1 MISSRPVLTRVTR
14 AQPRA
19 RSARGKRWPPLPLP
33 AQPPA
38 PGTARPPPLRE
49 PALSNP
55 GQGLASPVTSLTK
68 ILPSLSACLSEAS
81 VSLSASVH
89 RWRGLRRL
97 GREPGNE
104 ELRDPEE
111 AKERRQRGKE
121 APDRRQHEIQ
131 RSALLAAYPAG
142 AGPQHQDYEELEKQL
157 KEVFRERSTILRQL
171 TKTSR
176 ELNGIK
182 VNLQSLKNDEQ
193 SAKTDVQKLLEL
205 GLKQREEM
213 KSLQEALQ
221 NQLKETSEKAEK
233 HQATINFLKTE
244 VERKSKMIRDLQN
257 ENKSL
262 KNKLLSGNKLCGI
275 HAEESKKIQA
285 QLKELRYGK
294 KDLLFKAQQLTDL
307 EQKLAVAKNELEKA
321 ALDRES
327 QMKAMKETVQLCLTS
342 VFRDQPP
349 PLSLITSLPPRTIA
363 SKIPDTRA
371 KSKLQQSAPRHNES
385 SQVESRKKEN
395 PSTTVCDSQDAG
407 RNCSL
412 KHRENPTSNATAES
426 EPAPQKLQMPPCS
439 ECEVKKGPK
448 KQLNNFEGMA
458 TREEKIL

>member
-1 MISSRPVLTRVTR
+1 MKFSPVHYL
-14 AQPRA
+14 
-19 RSARGKRWPPLPLP
+19 LPL
-33 AQPPA
+33 
-38 PGTARPPPLRE
+38 L
-49 PALSNP
+49 PALVFS
-55 GQGLASPVTSLTK
+55 T
-68 ILPSLSACLSEAS
+68 
-81 VSLSASVH
+81 
-89 RWRGLRRL
+89 R
-97 GREPGNE
+97 
-104 ELRDPEE
+104 
-111 AKERRQRGKE
+111 
-121 APDRRQHEIQ
+121 
-131 RSALLAAYPAG
+131 
-142 AGPQHQDYEELEKQL
+142 QDYEELEKQL
-157 KEVFRERSTILRQL
+157 KEVFKERSTILRQL

-176 ELNGIK
+176 ELDGIK

-205 GLKQREEM
+205 GQKQREEM

-244 VERKSKMIRDLQN
+244 MERKSKMIRDLQN

-262 KNKLLSGNKLCGI
+262 KNKLLSGSKLCGI

-349 PLSLITSLPPRTIA
+349 PLSLITSNPTQMVLPPRTID
-363 SKIPDTRA
+363 SKIPDSVT
-371 KSKLQQSAPRHNES
+371 KNKPQQIVPGSNES
-385 SQVESRKKEN
+385 SQVESKKQEN
-395 PSTTVCDSQDAG
+395 PSTTEIDSQNEGKA
-407 RNCSL
+407 CSMNH
-412 KHRENPTSNATAES
+412 KESPSSNTTAES
-426 EPAPQKLQMPPCS
+426 EPASQKLQMSPCS
-439 ECEVKKGPK
+439 ECEVRKSTEKKMTT
-448 KQLNNFEGMA
+448 FEEMA
-458 TREEKIL
+458 TREETIL

>member
-1 MISSRPVLTRVTR
+1 MKFSPAHYL
-14 AQPRA
+14 
-19 RSARGKRWPPLPLP
+19 LPL
-33 AQPPA
+33 
-38 PGTARPPPLRE
+38 L
-49 PALSNP
+49 PALV
-55 GQGLASPVTSLTK
+55 LCT
-68 ILPSLSACLSEAS
+68 
-81 VSLSASVH
+81 
-89 RWRGLRRL
+89 R
-97 GREPGNE
+97 
-104 ELRDPEE
+104 
-111 AKERRQRGKE
+111 
-121 APDRRQHEIQ
+121 
-131 RSALLAAYPAG
+131 
-142 AGPQHQDYEELEKQL
+142 QDYEELEKQL
-157 KEVFRERSTILRQL
+157 KEVFKERSTILHQL

-176 ELNGIK
+176 ELDGIK

-205 GLKQREEM
+205 GQKQREEM

-233 HQATINFLKTE
+233 HQATINFLKSE

-262 KNKLLSGNKLCGI
+262 KNKLLSGNKLCGL

-349 PLSLITSLPPRTIA
+349 PLSLIRSNPTQMILPPRTID
-363 SKIPDTRA
+363 SKIPATIV
-371 KSKLQQSAPRHNES
+371 KSQPQKSAPGKNES
-385 SQVESRKKEN
+385 SQVESTKEKN
-395 PSTTVCDSQDAG
+395 TSTTVCDSQNEG
-407 RNCSL
+407 RACSM
-412 KHRENPTSNATAES
+412 KHKESPPSNATVES
-426 EPAPQKLQMPPCS
+426 EPVSQKLQMPPSS
-439 ECEVKKGPK
+439 ECEVKKSAE
-448 KQLNNFEGMA
+448 KQLTSFEGMA

>member
-1 MISSRPVLTRVTR
+1 MKFSPAHYL
-14 AQPRA
+14 
-19 RSARGKRWPPLPLP
+19 LPL
-33 AQPPA
+33 
-38 PGTARPPPLRE
+38 L
-49 PALSNP
+49 PAL
-55 GQGLASPVTSLTK
+55 V
-68 ILPSLSACLSEAS
+68 LST
-81 VSLSASVH
+81 
-89 RWRGLRRL
+89 R
-97 GREPGNE
+97 
-104 ELRDPEE
+104 
-111 AKERRQRGKE
+111 
-121 APDRRQHEIQ
+121 
-131 RSALLAAYPAG
+131 
-142 AGPQHQDYEELEKQL
+142 QDYEELEKQL
-157 KEVFRERSTILRQL
+157 KEVFKERSTILRQL

-176 ELNGIK
+176 ELDGIK

-205 GLKQREEM
+205 GQKQREEM

-349 PLSLITSLPPRTIA
+349 PALSLITSNPTQMLLPPRSIA
-363 SKIPDTRA
+363 SKLPNART
-371 KSKLQQSAPRHNES
+371 KSKPQQSASGNNES
-385 SQVESRKKEN
+385 SQAESTKEGN
-395 PSTTVCDSQDAG
+395 PSTIACDSQDEG
-407 RNCSL
+407 RTCSM
-412 KHRENPTSNATAES
+412 KHQESPPSNATAET
-426 EPAPQKLQMPPCS
+426 EPIPQKLQMPPCS
-439 ECEVKKGPK
+439 ECEVKKE
-448 KQLNNFEGMA
+448 KQLTGFEGMA
-458 TREEKIL
+458 AREEKIL

>member
-1 MISSRPVLTRVTR
+1 MKFSPAHYL
-14 AQPRA
+14 
-19 RSARGKRWPPLPLP
+19 LPL
-33 AQPPA
+33 
-38 PGTARPPPLRE
+38 L
-49 PALSNP
+49 PAL
-55 GQGLASPVTSLTK
+55 V
-68 ILPSLSACLSEAS
+68 LST
-81 VSLSASVH
+81 
-89 RWRGLRRL
+89 R
-97 GREPGNE
+97 
-104 ELRDPEE
+104 
-111 AKERRQRGKE
+111 
-121 APDRRQHEIQ
+121 
-131 RSALLAAYPAG
+131 
-142 AGPQHQDYEELEKQL
+142 QDYEELEKQL
-157 KEVFRERSTILRQL
+157 KEVFKERSTILRQL

-176 ELNGIK
+176 ELDGIK

-193 SAKTDVQKLLEL
+193 SAKTDVKKLLEL
-205 GLKQREEM
+205 GQQQREEM

-349 PLSLITSLPPRTIA
+349 PPLSLITSNPTQMLLPPRNIA
-363 SKIPDTRA
+363 SKLPDAGA
-371 KSKLQQSAPRHNES
+371 KSKPQQTASGNNES
-385 SQVESRKKEN
+385 SQVGSTKEGN
-395 PSTTVCDSQDAG
+395 PSTIACDSQDEG
-407 RNCSL
+407 RTCSMTR
-412 KHRENPTSNATAES
+412 KESPPSNATAET
-426 EPAPQKLQMPPCS
+426 EPIPQKLQMPPCS
-439 ECEVKKGPK
+439 ECEMKKAPEK
-448 KQLNNFEGMA
+448 PLTSFEGMA
-458 TREEKIL
+458 AREEKIL